1 MGLRDGALPITHF
14 YHNHIFQSANTG
26 SMKKFEGK
34 TVFITG
40 GLSGIG
46 KACAVAAAKE
56 GANVAIADIKSIDF
70 DSAMPDVQ
78 SENDRAIFIECDV
91 TKMDQVKQAVDRAV
105 NTFGSIDIA
114 LNNAGIPGESNRI
127 ADMTEDE
134 WNTVIHVNLT
144 SVFNCM
150 KQELIQMS
158 LQKKGVVI
166 NMSSVLGKVGF
177 SGFAGYVAA
186 KHGILGLTKTAALEY
201 AHEGIRVNAISPGFV
216 NTPLLTKGGLND
228 NEKIKNQIIDLH
240 PLKRLGKAEE
250 VACAFLFLASPES
263 SFITGTT
270 LEIDGGYLAQ

>member
-1 MGLRDGALPITHF
+1 
-14 YHNHIFQSANTG
+14 
-26 SMKKFEGK
+26 MKKFEGK

-56 GANVAIADIKSIDF
+56 GAKVAIADIKSVNY
-70 DSAMPDVQ
+70 DSAMLEVQ
-78 SENDRAIFIECDV
+78 GENERAIFLECDV
-91 TKMDQVKQAVDRAV
+91 TNMGQVKKTVEKAAEI
-105 NTFGSIDIA
+105 FGSIDIA
-114 LNNAGIPGESNRI
+114 LNNAGIPGESSRI
-127 ADMTEDE
+127 AEMTEED
-134 WNTVIHVNLT
+134 WNSVIHVNLT

-158 LQKKGVVI
+158 SQKKGVVI

-177 SGFAGYVAA
+177 AGFAGYVAA

-201 AHEGIRVNAISPGFV
+201 AHEGIRVNAIAPGFID
-216 NTPLLTKGGLND
+216 TPLLTKGGLND
-228 NEKIKNQIIDLH
+228 NEKIKQQILGLH

-263 SFITGTT
+263 TFITGTT